1 MIIIPVVDIITQS
14 ILLISIIFD
23 IESNQ
28 NTVTMAVNHR
38 SMPFNTNFVF
48 IGYMLLFIV
57 ILKGVYQFND
67 TLLSIK
73 TTKTNL

>member
-1 MIIIPVVDIITQS
+1 MIITLVVDIIIQS
-14 ILLISIIFD
+14 KLLVSIIFA

-38 SMPFNTNFVF
+38 SMPFNTNFIF
-48 IGYMLLFIV
+48 IVVLLFIV

-67 TLLSIK
+67 TLLSTK

>member
-1 MIIIPVVDIITQS
+1 MIITLVVDIIIQS
-14 ILLISIIFD
+14 TLLASIIFD

-38 SMPFNTNFVF
+38 SMPFNTNFIF
-48 IGYMLLFIV
+48 IVVLLFIV

-67 TLLSIK
+67 TLLSTK

>member
-1 MIIIPVVDIITQS
+1 MIITLVVDIIIQS
-14 ILLISIIFD
+14 KLLASIIFA

-38 SMPFNTNFVF
+38 SMPFNTNFIF
-48 IGYMLLFIV
+48 IVVLLFIV

-67 TLLSIK
+67 TLLSTK

>member
-1 MIIIPVVDIITQS
+1 MIITLVVDIIIQS
-14 ILLISIIFD
+14 TLLLSIIFD

-38 SMPFNTNFVF
+38 SMPFNTNFIF
-48 IGYMLLFIV
+48 IVVLLFIV

>member
-1 MIIIPVVDIITQS
+1 MIITLVVDIIIQS
-14 ILLISIIFD
+14 KLLVSIIFD
-23 IESNQ
+23 IEINQ

-38 SMPFNTNFVF
+38 SMPFNTNFIF
-48 IGYMLLFIV
+48 IVVLLFIV

-67 TLLSIK
+67 TLLSTK

>member
-1 MIIIPVVDIITQS
+1 MIITLVVDIIIQS
-14 ILLISIIFD
+14 KLLVSIIFA

-38 SMPFNTNFVF
+38 SIPFNTNFVF
-48 IGYMLLFIV
+48 IVVLLFIV

-67 TLLSIK
+67 TLLSTK

>member
-1 MIIIPVVDIITQS
+1 MIITLVVDIIIQS
-14 ILLISIIFD
+14 TLLLSIIFD

-38 SMPFNTNFVF
+38 SMPFNTNFIF
-48 IGYMLLFIV
+48 IVVLLFIV

-67 TLLSIK
+67 TLLSTK